1 MIKNG
6 IRQLTQ
12 HFPLRL
18 SGWAVI
24 CLIFASVTFAQL
36 RGGQGWAW
44 QNPLPQGNPLN
55 SIHFAKDKL
64 SGFAVG
70 SDNTILRTQ
79 DGGFTWQR
87 QALLHDLTLSSVFVK
102 DKKNAVIVGAR
113 GSIFSTDNGGHDW
126 RAVSSDARDHLYAV
140 TFAGETGWATGR
152 SSHRRRRSRRRCS
165 ATRARCWSG

>member
-1 MIKNG
+1 MMIDTPK
-6 IRQLTQ
+6 
-12 HFPLRL
+12 FRL
-18 SGWAVI
+18 QKCFSPRLAVSAVI
-24 CLIFASVTFAQL
+24 CLLLSVSTFAQL
-36 RGGQGWAW
+36 RSGQGWVW

-87 QALLHDLTLSSVFVK
+87 KSLPLDLTISSVYVK

-113 GSIFSTDNGGHDW
+113 GAIF
-126 RAVSSDARDHLYAV
+126 V
-140 TFAGETGWATGR
+140 
-152 SSHRRRRSRRRCS
+152 
-165 ATRARCWSG
+165 